1 MAPLAEVLTRA
12 ARATM
17 DLVARTR
24 EREPESFLARPE
36 LGPAIGVWAEALG
49 GAGAASREELEEV
62 VRRAYRD
69 QEVASA
75 WEDVLEAEEA
85 WTSMLATFDTSE
97 EEGGLMVGEQVPL
110 STPLL
115 RARGGGATTLGEVL
129 EEGVNTHLVLL
140 RHFA

>member
-1 MAPLAEVLTRA
+1 MAPLAEVLMRA
-12 ARATM
+12 ASATM

-69 QEVASA
+69 QEVKA
-75 WEDVLEAEEA
+75 
-85 WTSMLATFDTSE
+85 
-97 EEGGLMVGEQVPL
+97 L
-110 STPLL
+110 SQTN
-115 RARGGGATTLGEVL
+115 AITYYKSHNNEYV
-129 EEGVNTHLVLL
+129 
-140 RHFA
+140 